1 MRIPFLPT
9 VIVGA
14 AVAVMIGL
22 GIWQLQRAEWK
33 ERLIAEAAA
42 GGQRSATLACT
53 VDARPDARAGRS
65 RGGEIGY
72 RYLVPCRGAEGGM
85 LTLDLGWSK
94 RPNALPHLRATR
106 TFTGTFA
113 GGQPAADRLLV
124 LETPV
129 PPLEPS
135 AVPSAA
141 DLPNNH
147 LLYALQWFFFAAAAA
162 LIYALALRR
171 RRAGAVE
178 AGAASD

>member
-22 GIWQLQRAEWK
+22 GLWQLQRAEWK

-42 GGQRSATLACT
+42 PGPRSATLTCT
-53 VDARPDARAGRS
+53 VDARPAARAGRS

-72 RYLVPCRGAEGGM
+72 RFLVPCRGAEGT

-113 GGQPAADRLLV
+113 GGQAAANRLLV
-124 LETPV
+124 LATPV

-162 LIYALALRR
+162 VIYALALRR
-171 RRAGAVE
+171 RRAG
-178 AGAASD
+178 G